1 MKNKKKAIV
10 LGGGGSLGA
19 YQVGAFKYLYEIGY
33 DYDIVYGTSIGS
45 VNGLVMSQGLESYP
59 YLQELWDNITIKD
72 ITNDD
77 IEMYMNFESKAN
89 TIKSIKDIVTKLKG
103 NIKTLGANT
112 DNFYNFLTKK
122 VDINKVLNSPIDFKL
137 NTINI
142 TIPHITVIDKRKM
155 GNKLIDYVIA
165 SCSAT
170 PVLQPH
176 KIRHGFIYNWYVDGG
191 FNDNLMISQALE
203 DGYEDILTIDL
214 VYLQPTHKEYMNDPR
229 VKYIFPSESLGSFFT
244 FDHEVLSKNM
254 EIGYKDIKKYFEKE
268 KQGE

>member
-1 MKNKKKAIV
+1 MTNKKKAIV

-19 YQVGAFKYLYEIGY
+19 YQVGCFKYLYEIGY

-45 VNGLVMSQGLESYP
+45 VNGLVMTQGLESYP
-59 YLQELWDNITIKD
+59 YLQELWNNINIED

-77 IEMYMNFESKAN
+77 IEMYMNFGSKAN
-89 TIKSIKDIVTKLKG
+89 TIKSVKDILTKLRK

-112 DNFYNFLTKK
+112 DNFYRFLKEK
-122 VDINKVLNSPIDFKL
+122 VDINKILNSPIDFKL

-142 TIPHITVIDKRKM
+142 TIPHVTVINKYKM
-155 GNKLIDYVIA
+155 GKKLIDYVIA

-176 KIRHGFIYNWYVDGG
+176 KIKHGFIYNYYIDGG
-191 FNDNLMISQALE
+191 FNDNLMVGQALK
-203 DGYEDILTIDL
+203 DGYKDILAIDL
-214 VYLQPTHKEYMNDPR
+214 VYLKPTHEEYINDPK
-229 VKYIFPSESLGSFFT
+229 VKYIFPSENLGSFFT

-254 EIGYKDIKKYFEKE
+254 EIGYKDIKEYFERK
-268 KQGE
+268 

>member
-1 MKNKKKAIV
+1 MINKKKAIV

-19 YQVGAFKYLYEIGY
+19 YQVGCFKYLHEIGY
-33 DYDIVYGTSIGS
+33 EYDIVYGTSIGS

-72 ITNDD
+72 ITDDD
-77 IEMYMNFESKAN
+77 IEMYMNFESMLN
-89 TIKSIKDIVTKLKG
+89 TIKSVKDITTKLGK

-122 VDINKVLNSPIDFKL
+122 IDINKVLNSPIDFKL

-142 TIPHITVIDKRKM
+142 TAPHILVTDKRRM

-176 KIRHGFIYNWYVDGG
+176 KIKYGLIYNWYVDGG
-191 FNDNLMISQALE
+191 FNDNLMIDQALK
-203 DGYEDILTIDL
+203 DGYEDILAIDL
-214 VYLQPTHKEYMNDPR
+214 VYLKPTHEEYMNDPR
-229 VKYIFPSESLGSFFT
+229 VKYIFPSEDLGSFFT

-254 EIGYKDIKKYFEKE
+254 EIGYKDIKEYFEK
-268 KQGE
+268 K

>member
-1 MKNKKKAIV
+1 MNKKKAIV

-19 YQVGAFKYLYEIGY
+19 YQVGCFKYLHEIGY
-33 DYDIVYGTSIGS
+33 EYDIVYGTSIGS

-72 ITNDD
+72 IT
-77 IEMYMNFESKAN
+77 
-89 TIKSIKDIVTKLKG
+89 TKLG
-103 NIKTLGANT
+103 ENIKTLGANT

-122 VDINKVLNSPIDFKL
+122 IDINKVLNSPIDFKL

-142 TIPHITVIDKRKM
+142 TAPHILVTDKRRM

-176 KIRHGFIYNWYVDGG
+176 KIKYGLIYNWYVDGG
-191 FNDNLMISQALE
+191 FNDNLMIDQALK
-203 DGYEDILTIDL
+203 DGYEDILAIDL
-214 VYLQPTHKEYMNDPR
+214 VYLKPTHEEYMNDPR
-229 VKYIFPSESLGSFFT
+229 VKYIFPSEDLGSFFT

-254 EIGYKDIKKYFEKE
+254 EIGYKDIKEYFEK
-268 KQGE
+268 K